1 MIPVIAGQVS
11 SGRERMGATFSG
23 GLGFASQ
30 DPVRALSGRDH
41 LMIGLPGVASM
52 RGLRA
57 DVDGGEI
64 GRQCAVGP
72 S

>member
-1 MIPVIAGQVS
+1 
-11 SGRERMGATFSG
+11 MGATCSG

-57 DVDGGEI
+57 DVDGGEM
-64 GRQCAVGP
+64 GSACAAGP
-72 S
+72 I